1 MSNTTDASN
10 HGTQKSVTIVVNGKQ
25 KVVAKD
31 FISFDDVIA
40 LAFDTPPSGDG
51 VQFSVT
57 YTKGHNDEPKGSLV
71 EGQSVKA
78 KEGME
83 FDVTPTNRS

>member
-1 MSNTTDASN
+1 MNNNSNSN
-10 HGTQKSVTIVVNGKQ
+10 NSGVHKTITIIVNGRK
-25 KVVAKD
+25 KVVDKD
-31 FISFDDVIA
+31 FISYDEVIA
-40 LAFDTPPSGDG
+40 LAFETPPSGDG

-57 YTKGHNDEPKGSLV
+57 YTKGHNDNPKGMLV

>member
-1 MSNTTDASN
+1 MSNIPDTNAHQSE
-10 HGTQKSVTIVVNGKQ
+10 KSVTIIVNGKQ

-31 FISFDDVIA
+31 SISYDDVIA
-40 LAFDTPPSGDG
+40 LAFDTLPSGDG

-57 YTKGHNDEPKGSLV
+57 YTKGHHDNPKGSLV
-71 EGQSVKA
+71 EGQAVKA